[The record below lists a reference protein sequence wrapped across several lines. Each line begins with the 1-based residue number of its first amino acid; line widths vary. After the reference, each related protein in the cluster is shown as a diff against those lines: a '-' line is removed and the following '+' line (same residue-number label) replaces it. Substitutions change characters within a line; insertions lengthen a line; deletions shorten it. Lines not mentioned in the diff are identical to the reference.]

1 MKSQLKSC
9 SSNLWRLLIILS
21 IRRPR
26 LAGWIIV
33 FKSKLGTKL
42 LMYNIVS
49 LRYID
54 YLDDE
59 FFRMFA
65 VNGWG
70 G

>member
-1 MKSQLKSC
+1 M
-9 SSNLWRLLIILS
+9 
-21 IRRPR
+21 
-26 LAGWIIV
+26 AGWIIV